1 MRELGI
7 MVVLMVLINTLWI
20 GAVGWVTGSTI
31 TSAVKALS
39 DDCGTRY
46 GIEKVVAGNWFC
58 PIAEDK

>member
-7 MVVLMVLINTLWI
+7 MVVLMTLINILWI
-20 GAVGWVTGSTI
+20 GATSWVTGSVV

-46 GIEKVVAGNWFC
+46 SVEKVVAGNWFC